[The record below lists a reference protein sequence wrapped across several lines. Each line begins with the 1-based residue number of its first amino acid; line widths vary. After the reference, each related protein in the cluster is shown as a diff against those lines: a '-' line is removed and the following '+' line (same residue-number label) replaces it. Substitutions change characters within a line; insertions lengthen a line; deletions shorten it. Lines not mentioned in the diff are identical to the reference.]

1 MNTTMN
7 TTMNTI
13 GIIGAMEEEIIA
25 IRRKMDIKNTITIAS
40 IEFYLGEINGQNI
53 ILVRCGIGK
62 VNAAICTQIMIDHF
76 KVAYIIN
83 TGVAGGLYPK
93 INIGDIIISSD
104 TVEHDMD
111 VTTFGHKRGFIPRMN
126 QHFFEADKWL
136 VEIAE
141 NAAKKAKGDHKV
153 YIARI
158 ASGDQFI
165 SSMKIKE
172 DIYTTFTAYCA
183 EMEGAAITHTCFL
196 NKVPFVII
204 RAISDKA
211 DQSAEVNFDDFV
223 NLAARNA
230 SFIIEEMVKEISQ
243 IKKESL

>member
-1 MNTTMN
+1 
-7 TTMNTI
+7 
-13 GIIGAMEEEIIA
+13 MEEEIIA

-158 ASGDQFI
+158 VSSDQFI

-183 EMEGAAITHTCFL
+183 EMEGAAIAHTCFL